1 MWDRILE
8 IGSIFDWISPVLAF
22 LEDVANG
29 PSHTFLVPLPCAWSG
44 LQIDGL
50 LKGYGIR
57 VWGLMIVENKLML
70 TVRKA
75 QARWAQYLL
84 EREGIRI
91 LNPFVQTHRS
101 PPREAPAPAPQP
113 SLLFKLDSW
122 IDRLG

>member
-8 IGSIFDWISPVLAF
+8 IGSIFDWISPVMAF
-22 LEDVANG
+22 LEDLVNG
-29 PSHTFLVPLPCAWSG
+29 PSHTFLVPMPCHRSG
-44 LQIDGL
+44 VEMSRL

-57 VWGLMIVENKLML
+57 AWGLMIVNGKLML

-91 LNPFVQTHRS
+91 QHPFVPSHQSLPPGAS
-101 PPREAPAPAPQP
+101 PAREP
-113 SLLFKLDSW
+113 SLLLRLSSW
-122 IDRLG
+122 MDRLV